1 MSTPESPALEARVNA
16 LAEQLRCLVCQNQT
30 IADSNAPLAVDLR
43 QQVREQLVAG
53 RSEQEILDYMSA
65 RYGDFVRYKPP
76 LQGNTALLWGGP
88 ALLGALGLALAWR
101 AVARRTRVARDE
113 AVPSAA
119 PPDWLDD
126 KPPPPN
132 RG

>member
-1 MSTPESPALEARVNA
+1 MSGEKTPDPALDARVHT

-30 IADSNAPLAVDLR
+30 IADSNAPLALDLR

-53 RSEQEILDYMSA
+53 RSEREILDYMSA

-76 LQGNTALLWGGP
+76 VQANTALLWGGP
-88 ALLGALGLALAWR
+88 ALLGALGIALAWR
-101 AVARRTRVARDE
+101 AIARRTKVARDE

-119 PPDWLDD
+119 PPDWLDE
-126 KPPPPN
+126 PPPN

>member
-1 MSTPESPALEARVNA
+1 MSEVAPDPALEARVHA

-30 IADSNAPLAVDLR
+30 IAESHAPLAQDLR

-53 RSEQEILDYMSA
+53 RSEREILDYMSA

-88 ALLGALGLALAWR
+88 ALLGALGIALAWR
-101 AVARRTRVARDE
+101 AVARRTKVAREE
-113 AVPSAA
+113 AAPSAA
-119 PPDWLDD
+119 PPDWLDET
-126 KPPPPN
+126 PSN

>member
-1 MSTPESPALEARVNA
+1 MSEAKPDTALEARVHA
-16 LAEQLRCLVCQNQT
+16 LSEQLRCLVCQNQT

-53 RSEQEILDYMSA
+53 RSEREILDYMSA

-88 ALLGALGLALAWR
+88 ALLGVLGLALAWR
-101 AVARRTRVARDE
+101 AVARRTKVAREE

-119 PPDWLDD
+119 PPDWLDE
-126 KPPPPN
+126 PPSK